1 MKEGSDNYRD
11 SAIQGVID
19 RLKTQVKVIVF
30 EPRCR
35 DKKFQD
41 CIVESDLEKFKE
53 LSDVIVTNR
62 VDDGLLDVL
71 NKVYTRDVGF
81 INMET
86 E

>member
-1 MKEGSDNYRD
+1 MK
-11 SAIQGVID
+11 
-19 RLKTQVKVIVF
+19 
-30 EPRCR
+30 
-35 DKKFQD
+35 
-41 CIVESDLEKFKE
+41 KFKE